1 MRRVLLLSVFLVA
14 VAPLAFSTEFTLEIS
29 EVYSNALP
37 NYIGSRFVE
46 FYNPLT
52 YDVDITGWRLE
63 ILQPDDTIV
72 TIPITTSAFI
82 PTFGFFLIGIGSI
95 NEPWN
100 SGWPTP
106 DVMSLD
112 ANLPA
117 TDTGVRLVNGEGH
130 VIDALGWGAVSDNE
144 FYEEVP
150 QVDPNMGSSIERK
163 SGAVHDE
170 NQGNSYDTGNNY
182 NDTYIRP
189 DPQPQNTSSPPED
202 PSANVQDYSVGVL
215 KALYGE

>member
-1 MRRVLLLSVFLVA
+1 MLITSWALS
-14 VAPLAFSTEFTLEIS
+14 TDFTLEIS

-46 FYNPLT
+46 LYNPLT
-52 YDVDITGWRLE
+52 YDVDITSWRLE

-72 TIPITTSAFI
+72 TIPITMSAFI
-82 PTFGFFLIGIGSI
+82 PSYGFFLIGIGSI
-95 NEPWN
+95 SEPWN
-100 SGWPTP
+100 YQWPAP
-106 DVMSLD
+106 DVLSLD

-117 TDTGVRLVNGEGH
+117 MDTGVRLVDGEGH

-150 QVDPNMGSSIERK
+150 QVNPNMGSSIERK
-163 SGAVHDE
+163 SGVVHDE
-170 NQGNSYDTGNNY
+170 YQGNSYDTGNNY

-189 DPQPQNTSSPPED
+189 EPQPQNTSSLTED